1 MLNVGEKVKKGEILM
16 YIMIG
21 KTIREV
27 VSDRE
32 GTVKKILVRSGDKIN
47 KGDPLI
53 EFS

>member
-1 MLNVGEKVKKGEILM
+1 M

-27 VSDRE
+27 LSDRE
-32 GTVKKILVRSGDKIN
+32 GVIKNILVKSGDKIS
-47 KGDPLI
+47 KGDPLV

>member
-1 MLNVGEKVKKGEILM
+1 M

-27 VSDRE
+27 VSDRA
-32 GTVKKILVRSGDKIN
+32 GTVKKILVRSGDKIS